1 MLNLFIYPIDT
12 RSCDNCKEILDELE
26 KIDGEADKYGVE
38 FVKNSERAAAKKH
51 GITKFP
57 SLVYFRH
64 REPTVFQGDLF
75 VSSIGSLHLTLKLL
89 PNCLSR

>member
-1 MLNLFIYPIDT
+1 MKELTLISRARTNGDNVTNLGLKSLDT
-12 RSCDNCKEILDELE
+12 RSCENCKQILDELE

-64 REPTVFQGDLF
+64 KEPTLF
-75 VSSIGSLHLTLKLL
+75 EGQLHLV
-89 PNCLSR
+89 